1 VTASRVKR
9 LVGTMVAVAVG
20 VAVAAAP
27 SPGRAVMTADLAK
40 VELMLHGVTAVYA
53 SAVMTM
59 QAYRAGLLTK
69 EEASTE
75 IGRNE
80 RFLAVLTK
88 CGKTLEREAAPG
100 DDENVSLAKDFLQVC
115 SYLELALG
123 SFEDFVSD
131 GNDIDRKLVDRYLF
145 KCEQTMTRLLRNFS
159 GE

>member
-1 VTASRVKR
+1 MKG
-9 LVGTMVAVAVG
+9 LIGTIVAVAVG

-27 SPGRAVMTADLAK
+27 SPGGAVMTAELAK

-75 IGRNE
+75 IERNE

-88 CGKTLEREAAPG
+88 CGRNLEREAEPG
-100 DDENVSLAKDFLQVC
+100 DHEDVSFAKDFSQVC
-115 SYLELALG
+115 GYLQLAFE
-123 SFEDFVSD
+123 SFGVFVSE
-131 GNDIDRKLVDRYLF
+131 GNDLDRKLFDRYLF
-145 KCEQTMTRLLRNFS
+145 KGEQTMSRLLRSFS